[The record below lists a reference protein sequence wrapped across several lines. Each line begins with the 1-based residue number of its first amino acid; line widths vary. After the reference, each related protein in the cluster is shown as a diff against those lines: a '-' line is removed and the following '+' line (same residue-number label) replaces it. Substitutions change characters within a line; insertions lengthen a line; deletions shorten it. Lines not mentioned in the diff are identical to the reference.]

1 MAFIRGKLA
10 GIREACGVKRVKTS
24 EYDRKELARV
34 LESSEASILALAR
47 ETGFDSYWRAY
58 FWLSRR

>member
-1 MAFIRGKLA
+1 V
-10 GIREACGVKRVKTS
+10 REARRLRRPTTN
-24 EYDRKELARV
+24 EYTRKVLAEV
-34 LESSEASILALAR
+34 LESSEANILALAR